1 LNSSIIKG
9 SPARVIAYFQTV
21 RRVFALFFSFFLQ
34 FLLEPVGVLAA
45 DAAGDFVGFPA
56 FQLKRTPSSVLFDRM
71 FSTLFAVHRVFP
83 GQVLAL

>member
-1 LNSSIIKG
+1 MSSLISKL
-9 SPARVIAYFQTV
+9 SAVSS
-21 RRVFALFFSFFLQ
+21 LFF

>member
-21 RRVFALFFSFFLQ
+21 RRVFALF